1 MLSRV
6 LEQYNQ
12 LRIQPVGNQATYSLA
27 YNEFNRDAMHTPE
40 QSVRGVK
47 EDATIKDGDASR
59 PKTAN
64 AIVGTTKEQAETD
77 EYRMEMERMIT
88 RTARTVRRLL
98 EAVGGSPDEKTVDDA
113 EGALRSL
120 RTRIKHEGMRHQ
132 LRNEEM
138 ARLQSMLATTDD
150 TQSRIDQAIIDARVT
165 AGDLGMTRD
174 SLARDVVRA
183 KRALGALDLEES
195 SDDILPNE
203 SSKEIITNGLNN
215 GASRRQSHSRISSD
229 DYDVVLAPL
238 HRQLAEEIKNLKMT
252 ELQLVNV
259 VDEINRVKKIR
270 AELRRKMKD
279 AEREW

>member
-1 MLSRV
+1 
-6 LEQYNQ
+6 
-12 LRIQPVGNQATYSLA
+12 
-27 YNEFNRDAMHTPE
+27 MHTPE
-40 QSVRGVK
+40 QAVHAVK
-47 EDATIKDGDASR
+47 KDATRTDAETSQAKR
-59 PKTAN
+59 AN
-64 AIVGTTKEQAETD
+64 AIVGTTGVQRETD
-77 EYRMEMERMIT
+77 EYRKEMERMIT
-88 RTARTVRRLL
+88 RTARTVRLLL
-98 EAVGGSPDEKTVDDA
+98 EAVGGNPDEKTVDDA

-132 LRNEEM
+132 MRNEEM
-138 ARLQSMLATTDD
+138 ARLQNMLATTDD

-203 SSKEIITNGLNN
+203 STNDMMTNGLNN
-215 GASRRQSHSRISSD
+215 GASRRQSHAKISSD

-238 HRQLAEEIKNLKMT
+238 HRQLADEIKNLKMT

-270 AELRRKMKD
+270 ADLRRKMKD